1 MNWWVRSKKISTIV
15 NYTQHFLLLA
25 STITVC
31 ISIATFASLG
41 DIPIVVTSS
50 AVGLKTCAITAG
62 TKTHKSIVKN
72 RRRNMIKKILLGEI
86 M

>member
-15 NYTQHFLLLA
+15 NYTQRFLLWA
-25 STITVC
+25 STITEC
-31 ISIATFASLG
+31 ILIAAFASLG

-62 TKTHKSIVKN
+62 TKKSIVKN
-72 RRRNMIKKILLGEI
+72 RRRNMIKEYC
-86 M
+86 